1 MKNIQNILAT
11 IIVPVF
17 NDEKYKILSLN
28 RDSLTQ
34 IMPNIIF
41 TVKKYMFS
49 IYSWD
54 LYMCSYFYS
63 L

>member
-28 RDSLTQ
+28 RDSLT
-34 IMPNIIF
+34 
-41 TVKKYMFS
+41 
-49 IYSWD
+49 
-54 LYMCSYFYS
+54 
-63 L
+63 